1 MDRRGAQPFGAW
13 SDDSDDPAL
22 NTSGI
27 NLRYATM
34 LGGAEPTARYVI
46 DTSRNAQGPWRP
58 RAYPDPQ
65 DWCNPPGR
73 GLGLRPTLDT
83 AQPLVDAYLW
93 VKIPGESDGECT
105 RGLGP
110 AGETV
115 DPEWGRIDP
124 AAGDW
129 FPEMAL
135 DLVANSGSA
144 YRALMRSHRVAAHN
158 TATASANKIHDDEVA
173 RRYGFGGGLVPGVDV
188 YAYMTHVPA
197 AEWGRDWLAR
207 GSMRARFLM
216 PVYEGDVV
224 TVVPGDPVEVGG
236 GPCVPL
242 EVRNEAGATCAVGHA
257 GLPAEP
263 GRRPPWPR
271 CPAWRGRS
279 DPTPTRRRWP
289 RARRWRWRPSGGWPP
304 TPAQYLADVREDLA
318 LYAAE
323 RVAHP
328 AWVLRRANDVL
339 GSNVRLGPWI
349 HVESEVRH
357 HAPVADG
364 DAVDT
369 RATVTR
375 EWEHKGHRFV
385 ELDVGVFTSAA
396 AGRPDRPHGHLPA
409 PPGLRLTSRAGVL
422 HLTRRE
428 VLPSAAWTLRHPVT
442 C

>member
-1 MDRRGAQPFGAW
+1 
-13 SDDSDDPAL
+13 
-22 NTSGI
+22 
-27 NLRYATM
+27 
-34 LGGAEPTARYVI
+34 
-46 DTSRNAQGPWRP
+46 
-58 RAYPDPQ
+58 
-65 DWCNPPGR
+65 
-73 GLGLRPTLDT
+73 
-83 AQPLVDAYLW
+83 
-93 VKIPGESDGECT
+93 
-105 RGLGP
+105 
-110 AGETV
+110 
-115 DPEWGRIDP
+115 
-124 AAGDW
+124 
-129 FPEMAL
+129 
-135 DLVANSGSA
+135 
-144 YRALMRSHRVAAHN
+144 MRSHRVAAHN

-197 AEWGRDWLAR
+197 AEWGPDWLAR
-207 GSMRARFLM
+207 GSMGARFLM
-216 PVYEGDVV
+216 PVYEGDVA
-224 TVVPGDPVEVGG
+224 TVVPGDPVEVDG

-263 GRRPPWPR
+263 GAPPDVAEVSGVARPERPDAD
-271 CPAWRGRS
+271 PASLAPGTALAVAPELWVAAGAG
-279 DPTPTRRRWP
+279 P
-289 RARRWRWRPSGGWPP
+289 
-304 TPAQYLADVREDLA
+304 YLADVREDLA

-385 ELDVGVFTSAA
+385 ELDVGVFASGRLAA
-396 AGRPDRPHGHLPA
+396 RIVHTAIYRPRQ
-409 PPGLRLTSRAGVL
+409 V
-422 HLTRRE
+422 
-428 VLPSAAWTLRHPVT
+428 AA
-442 C
+442 

>member
-1 MDRRGAQPFGAW
+1 
-13 SDDSDDPAL
+13 
-22 NTSGI
+22 
-27 NLRYATM
+27 
-34 LGGAEPTARYVI
+34 
-46 DTSRNAQGPWRP
+46 
-58 RAYPDPQ
+58 
-65 DWCNPPGR
+65 
-73 GLGLRPTLDT
+73 
-83 AQPLVDAYLW
+83 
-93 VKIPGESDGECT
+93 
-105 RGLGP
+105 
-110 AGETV
+110 
-115 DPEWGRIDP
+115 
-124 AAGDW
+124 
-129 FPEMAL
+129 
-135 DLVANSGSA
+135 
-144 YRALMRSHRVAAHN
+144 MRSHRVAAHN

-197 AEWGRDWLAR
+197 EAWGRDWLAR
-207 GSMRARFLM
+207 GSMRARFLS

-224 TVVPGDPVEVGG
+224 TVVPGDPVEVDG

-242 EVRNEAGATCAVGHA
+242 EVRSEAGATCAVGHA

-263 GRRPPWPR
+263 GTPPEVASVPGVARSERPDAD
-271 CPAWRGRS
+271 PASLAPGTALAVA
-279 DPTPTRRRWP
+279 PERWVAADAGP
-289 RARRWRWRPSGGWPP
+289 
-304 TPAQYLADVREDLA
+304 YLADVREDLA

-385 ELDVGVFTSAA
+385 ELDVGVFASGRLAARIVHTAIYRPRQVSA
-396 AGRPDRPHGHLPA
+396 
-409 PPGLRLTSRAGVL
+409 
-422 HLTRRE
+422 
-428 VLPSAAWTLRHPVT
+428 
-442 C
+442 